1 MKGIV
6 RGEKKGKT
14 GRGKPSSR
22 AFADGMVSDG
32 IRDRRNENG
41 GRDGPPLPITPAYI
55 TPHAHRISLWVQRG
69 HDTGPAHARRFVDTS
84 AAL

>member
-22 AFADGMVSDG
+22 TFADGMVSDG

-41 GRDGPPLPITPAYI
+41 GRDGPPLPVAPAYI
-55 TPHAHRISLWVQRG
+55 TPPC
-69 HDTGPAHARRFVDTS
+69 T
-84 AAL
+84 